1 MAKVLVSAALPGDAL
16 AHLESLHEVEIGDAP
31 TGLGR
36 EGILARIGNKQALV
50 SLLSDRID
58 EAVLDAA
65 EGLRVIANYAVGVD
79 NIDLEACR
87 RRGIVVTN
95 TPGVLTDATADL
107 AMALL
112 LSTARRI
119 VEADRLARSGEWK
132 GWAPTEMLGMR
143 VSSATIGIVGFGR
156 IGRAMAR
163 RAAGFGMRVLYTQRR
178 RARTED
184 EQAVGA
190 TYVSLDE
197 LLRTS
202 DIVSLHCPLTEETR
216 GLLSRE
222 RLFAMKKGAILV
234 NTARG
239 ACVDEKA
246 LIEAVASGHLAG
258 AGLDVFEKEPFIP
271 AELRAL
277 DRVVM
282 APHIGSADEPT
293 RAEMARMCVNA
304 VVAVLEGREP
314 EHRVA

>member
-1 MAKVLVSAALPGDAL
+1 MAHVLVSAPLPGDAL
-16 AHLESLHEVEIGDAP
+16 ERLGSLHRVEIGETP

-36 EGILARIGNKQALV
+36 EGIRERIGDKQALV

-58 EAVLDAA
+58 ESVLDAA
-65 EGLRVIANYAVGVD
+65 KELRVIANYAVGVD

-119 VEADRLARSGEWK
+119 VEADALARSGEWK

-143 VSSATIGIVGFGR
+143 VSSATIGIIGFGR
-156 IGRAMAR
+156 IGRAMAK
-163 RAAGFGMRVLYTQRR
+163 RAAGFGMRVLYNQRR
-178 RARTED
+178 RASLED
-184 EQAVGA
+184 ERAVGA
-190 TYVSLDE
+190 SYVTLDE
-197 LLRTS
+197 LVRTS
-202 DIVSLHCPLTEETR
+202 DIVSLHCPLTDETR

-222 RLFAMKKGAILV
+222 RLFAMKKGAIVV

-239 ACVDEKA
+239 ACIDEQA
-246 LIEAVASGHLAG
+246 LIEAIATGHLGG

-277 DRVVM
+277 DRVVL

-293 RAEMARMCVNA
+293 RAEMARMCVSA
-304 VVAVLEGREP
+304 VLDVLEGREP

>member
-1 MAKVLVSAALPGDAL
+1 MAHVLVSAPLPGDAL
-16 AHLESLHEVEIGDAP
+16 ERLGSLHRVEIGETP

-36 EGILARIGNKQALV
+36 DGIRERIGDKQALV

-58 EAVLDAA
+58 ESVLDAA
-65 EGLRVIANYAVGVD
+65 KELRVIANYAVGVD

-119 VEADRLARSGEWK
+119 VEADALARSGEWK

-143 VSSATIGIVGFGR
+143 VSSATIGIIGFGR
-156 IGRAMAR
+156 IGRAMAK
-163 RAAGFGMRVLYTQRR
+163 RAAGFGMRVLYNQRR
-178 RARTED
+178 RASLED
-184 EQAVGA
+184 ERAVGA
-190 TYVSLDE
+190 SYVTLDE
-197 LLRTS
+197 LVRTS
-202 DIVSLHCPLTEETR
+202 DIVSLHCPLTDETR

-222 RLFAMKKGAILV
+222 RLFAMKKGAIVV

-239 ACVDEKA
+239 ACIDEQA
-246 LIEAVASGHLAG
+246 LIEAIATGHLGG

-277 DRVVM
+277 DRVVL

-293 RAEMARMCVNA
+293 RAEMARMCVSA
-304 VVAVLEGREP
+304 VLDVLEGREP